1 MRGNRFPLAS
11 AGLAALSLLATFAM
25 PAKAASVVTFD
36 GSDTTRKASVKFEDL
51 GGGVLKVTL
60 TNTSTKDVLVPV
72 DVLTAVFFDSD
83 FGALTRV
90 SADLAIGSSVVYGT
104 GPSDGNV
111 GGEWAYKTGLHAPSP
126 SGTGVSSSGLGL
138 FGPGDRFNDNNLYGP
153 ADPDGLQYGITS
165 AGDNIATGNKG
176 VTKAPLI
183 KNSVVFRFSSTGS
196 FDLSSISNVW
206 FQYGTQTSE
215 PEVPG
220 TLVFVPGGNPNTVP
234 VPTPA
239 TAGAGMIVL
248 GGFAGL
254 RAIRRRRTIGSI

>member
-1 MRGNRFPLAS
+1 
-11 AGLAALSLLATFAM
+11 LSLLVAVAA

-36 GSDTTRKASVKFEDL
+36 GSDASRNASVKFEDL
-51 GGGVLKVTL
+51 GGGVLKITL
-60 TNTSTKDVLVPV
+60 TNTSNNDVLVPI
-72 DVLTAVFFDSD
+72 DVLTAVFFDSS
-83 FGALTRV
+83 FGTLTRV
-90 SADLAIGSSVVYGT
+90 SASLAGGSSVVYGT
-104 GPSDGNV
+104 GPTDGNV
-111 GGEWAYKTGLHAPSP
+111 GGEWAYKTGLTAPSP

-138 FGPGDRFNDNNLYGP
+138 FGPGDRFDDINLYGP

-165 AGDNIATGNKG
+165 AGDNLATGNTG

-220 TLVFVPGGNPNTVP
+220 TLVFVPGGDPNTFP

-239 TAGAGMIVL
+239 SAGAGMILL

-254 RAIRRRRTIGSI
+254 RAIRRRRTNSPM